1 MKTHFKKLRNPNYIG
16 AWDLMDDNGT
26 IKNRVL
32 TISETKKETVFDGKG
47 GSEECV
53 VVYFKESKPMVMNAT
68 NLRTL
73 SKNLDSPFIEDW
85 VGKQIELTVKKIRA
99 FGEMHDALR
108 VVSGTV
114 KTQTVSI
121 PESITKAAT
130 LEELKAAYDASAKTP
145 EIIAAKDKRK
155 AELTK

>member
-1 MKTHFKKLRNPNYIG
+1 
-16 AWDLMDDNGT
+16 
-26 IKNRVL
+26 
-32 TISETKKETVFDGKG
+32 
-47 GSEECV
+47 
-53 VVYFKESKPMVMNAT
+53 
-68 NLRTL
+68 L
-73 SKNLDSPFIEDW
+73 SKNLESPFIEDW

-114 KTQTVSI
+114 KNQTVSI

-130 LEELKAAYDASAKTP
+130 LEELKAAYDASSKTP

-155 AELTK
+155 TELTK